1 MLPST
6 LRLLGADRENQP
18 ISDILAVVRVPL
30 DCYCFMFVND
40 LLVKR
45 VAQYSDCLYFVRTS
59 SLNLACWRTV
69 VLERRTVT
77 GTARDRELYLQL
89 VRAAERRWEAEQYGY
104 DDD

>member
-45 VAQYSDCLYFVRTS
+45 VAQYSDCLYFVRSS

-77 GTARDRELYLQL
+77 GTARDRLMYLQRVL
-89 VRAAERRWEAEQYGY
+89 AAERRWEAEQYGHDY
-104 DDD
+104 D